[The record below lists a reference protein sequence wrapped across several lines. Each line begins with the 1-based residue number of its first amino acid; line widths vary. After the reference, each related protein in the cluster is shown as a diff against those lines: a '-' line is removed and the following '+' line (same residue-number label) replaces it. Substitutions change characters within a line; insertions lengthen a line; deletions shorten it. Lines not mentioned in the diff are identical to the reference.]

1 MISQLGIKRLFREVS
16 FQNIAGRSWKAVS
29 RSNKGE
35 VVPSSPIKVAIQWAK
50 SPIFIFLGE
59 PQRPNKT
66 FLFFPL
72 LSCRVRRNSHNVPER
87 FAMVHGHGLFQ
98 GRLASGPNGVAVSH
112 FPSAV
117 GLTCPLLSFLPPFL
131 LPVTMSLLLRVLTR
145 HVLPAGAAIGSS
157 ALRYDRIV
165 ESRRLREK
173 ETSARNPSAD
183 VGRSVLFF
191 SCGTTVARSAFPFYT
206 IFYRRFWLRNQ
217 WRAWIS

>member
-1 MISQLGIKRLFREVS
+1 M
-16 FQNIAGRSWKAVS
+16 
-29 RSNKGE
+29 
-35 VVPSSPIKVAIQWAK
+35 
-50 SPIFIFLGE
+50 
-59 PQRPNKT
+59 
-66 FLFFPL
+66 
-72 LSCRVRRNSHNVPER
+72 PER

-117 GLTCPLLSFLPPFL
+117 GLTCPFLSFLPPFL

-191 SCGTTVARSAFPFYT
+191 HVEPPWPGVRSHFTQYSIGVSGSET
-206 IFYRRFWLRNQ
+206 SGGRGSHRVNQ
-217 WRAWIS
+217 GS